1 MKNKILIIGGDSRQ
15 LYMADYLESKGF
27 EVLIF
32 GLPEKNRE
40 CVGNLADAVRNSDI
54 IIFPLPVSKDNKTIF
69 SITSHSITSEN
80 AIKFINENHIVFG
93 GMIDKSTYQKL
104 LKKTS
109 NIYDYFKDE
118 EVTLRN
124 TVPTVQGILKII
136 IDNIE
141 YTVCG
146 SKVAVFGYGRT
157 GRLTAETLKALGADV
172 TVCARKKA
180 DIISARVRGMNGC
193 YINDFHSQAN
203 KIDIIINTV
212 PSVIIDRCILE
223 NLDKKCLIIDVAS
236 APFGTDFAAASELG
250 INAMQCPSLPG
261 KVAPKTAG
269 EIIANAIINTLK
281 EENRE

>member
-15 LYMADYLESKGF
+15 LYMAEYLETKGF
-27 EVLIF
+27 EVMIYA
-32 GLPEKNRE
+32 LPEKNRE
-40 CVGNLADAVRNSDI
+40 CEKNLAEAIKSSDV
-54 IIFPLPVSKDNKTIF
+54 IIFPLPVSKDGKNIF
-69 SITSHSITSEN
+69 SITPHVTSVEN
-80 AIKFINENHIVFG
+80 AVKYINENHYIFG
-93 GMIDKSTYQKL
+93 GMIDKSTYQKI
-104 LKKTS
+104 LKKT
-109 NIYDYFKDE
+109 NNVNDFFKDE

-146 SKVAVFGYGRT
+146 CKIAVFGYGRT

-180 DIISARVRGMNGC
+180 DIISARVRGMKGC
-193 YINDFHSQAN
+193 YITDFHNQAN
-203 KIDIIINTV
+203 ETDIIVNTV
-212 PSVIIDRCILE
+212 PSVIIDRNILE
-223 NLDKKCLIIDVAS
+223 NLKKSCLIIDVAS
-236 APFGTDFAAASELG
+236 APYGTDFAAASELG

-261 KVAPKTAG
+261 KIAPKTAG